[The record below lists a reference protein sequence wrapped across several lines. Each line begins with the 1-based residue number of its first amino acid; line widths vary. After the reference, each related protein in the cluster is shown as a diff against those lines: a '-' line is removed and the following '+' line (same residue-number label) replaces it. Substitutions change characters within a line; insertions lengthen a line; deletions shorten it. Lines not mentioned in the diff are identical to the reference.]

1 MSRSSLSHVTK
12 HAVPESLSP
21 NYAVDGAECLRQ
33 ARWHEAPI
41 DHTLSPMSTFN
52 SPNKHIDPQTAPPV
66 DKQLRQTFTSSTFYS
81 NSSRKQQGAWMTSRP
96 RITHAKEL
104 VAHVLIRTGRLAIGQ
119 TLNDDVGAGPTV
131 KPSVSLLPPSSLQIS
146 GDSAALLCLLS
157 SYSPQGALVSW
168 TLDGSEVTEGVLTS
182 AESQQDGRYSRS
194 SVLTLSKA
202 RWEEGELYVCR
213 VTHDGAPHEVSVI
226 SVWIRA
232 GPTVKPSVSLL
243 PPSSLQISG
252 DSAALLC
259 LLSSYSPQGALVS
272 WTLDGSEVTEG
283 VLTSAESQQDG
294 RYSPSSVLTLSKARW
309 EEGELYVCRVT
320 HDGAPHEVSFHKSS
334 EC

>member
-1 MSRSSLSHVTK
+1 MVSSGKRLTDLSGRSQ
-12 HAVPESLSP
+12 
-21 NYAVDGAECLRQ
+21 CL
-33 ARWHEAPI
+33 
-41 DHTLSPMSTFN
+41 D
-52 SPNKHIDPQTAPPV
+52 
-66 DKQLRQTFTSSTFYS
+66 
-81 NSSRKQQGAWMTSRP
+81 
-96 RITHAKEL
+96 
-104 VAHVLIRTGRLAIGQ
+104 
-119 TLNDDVGAGPTV
+119 AGPTV

-168 TLDGSEVTEGVLTS
+168 TLDGSEVTEGVVTS
-182 AESQQDGRYSRS
+182 AESQRDGRYSRS

-202 RWEEGELYVCR
+202 RWEKGEVYVCR
-213 VTHDGAPHEVSVI
+213 IVSLWYTFGGGTKLVL
-226 SVWIRA
+226 A

-283 VLTSAESQQDG
+283 VVTSAESQRDG
-294 RYSPSSVLTLSKARW
+294 RYSRSSVLTLSKARW
-309 EEGELYVCRVT
+309 EKGEVYVCRVT